1 MSYFVINKFYN
12 PTYAMYLCS
21 KLKADGIKQLYF
33 KYSLSEDIKEY
44 LILKLNKNSN
54 KESIKHVEIGS
65 VILYYLYAELFKIKI
80 YDATKN
86 QIEYFDLL
94 KNNITTNKTTENFLK
109 TSESILKCRKEI
121 MNIWEKIIELN
132 PFSDEYYKDYT
143 LYLDNIIQDEFLS
156 KEESKKYI
164 LLNNKKSQE
173 KCNTYHKMFLIDTS
187 SVLLV
192 DGYFSN
198 GKILYVSQ
206 NFPLLF
212 MYTGKELLSLF
223 IDDLLPNCIQ
233 NFHKDLI
240 EDAIKFSNIN
250 YIFKGPRDS
259 LLKNKNGGIFNIK
272 LFVKQVPNLYYGLI
286 FYVYLQKIHDPNFII
301 ILDRDLKINGFTEI
315 AHTGS
320 LFTMS
325 NIYTLNTL
333 NKNNFLHKDIEIFI
347 FIELFSNL
355 FCLFYLNITII

>member
-1 MSYFVINKFYN
+1 
-12 PTYAMYLCS
+12 
-21 KLKADGIKQLYF
+21 
-33 KYSLSEDIKEY
+33 
-44 LILKLNKNSN
+44 
-54 KESIKHVEIGS
+54 
-65 VILYYLYAELFKIKI
+65 
-80 YDATKN
+80 
-86 QIEYFDLL
+86 
-94 KNNITTNKTTENFLK
+94 
-109 TSESILKCRKEI
+109 
-121 MNIWEKIIELN
+121 
-132 PFSDEYYKDYT
+132 
-143 LYLDNIIQDEFLS
+143 
-156 KEESKKYI
+156 
-164 LLNNKKSQE
+164 
-173 KCNTYHKMFLIDTS
+173 MFLIDTS

-286 FYVYLQKIHDPNFII
+286 FYVYLQKIHEPNFII

-325 NIYTLNTL
+325 NIYNLSNNIIGQNIGVIIPDILTLIEYKNDEFNIVKKNYEL
-333 NKNNFLHKDIEIFI
+333 KGYLYPIEKIKEIKNKINIILDKIKNNKININDYQGQIEDDPQNISTEYN
-347 FIELFSNL
+347 ELIKN
-355 FCLFYLNITII
+355 